1 MHSLKKYG
9 ASSDRLKTAQLLREA
24 RQLLPKNDPLRE
36 RNARARKYAKG
47 MQTPPTLSG
56 THPYVKSRAYAK
68 NQIAVNKALAKRS
81 K

>member
-1 MHSLKKYG
+1 
-9 ASSDRLKTAQLLREA
+9 
-24 RQLLPKNDPLRE
+24 
-36 RNARARKYAKG
+36 
-47 MQTPPTLSG
+47 LSG